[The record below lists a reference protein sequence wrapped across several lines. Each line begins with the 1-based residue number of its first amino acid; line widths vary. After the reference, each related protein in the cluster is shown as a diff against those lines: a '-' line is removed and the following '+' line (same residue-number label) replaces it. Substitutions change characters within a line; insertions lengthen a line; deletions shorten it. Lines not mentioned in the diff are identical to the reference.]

1 MSDNLQYLKKIPLF
15 AFLTD
20 EQLAEVDKVILER
33 AYQKGRIIFMEG
45 EPGEAVFFVKS
56 GRIKVTK
63 QTSDG
68 REHILHF
75 INPGEIFA
83 EVIMFDDD
91 GTYPATAEVV
101 EDCTVGLIRNA
112 DMERIINQKPGIALG
127 MLRIMAR
134 RLRISQQQLIE
145 LALLDTTRR
154 AASMLLF
161 LAGEQGTKTKEGI
174 VIDISLTNQDLAQ
187 LIGTSRETANRI
199 LNDFK
204 RQKAIAVH
212 KGQVTILDKYKLK
225 SWI

>member
-1 MSDNLQYLKKIPLF
+1 MKNIEFLKKIPLF
-15 AFLTD
+15 IHLDD
-20 EQLAEVDKVILER
+20 EQLAEVEKVILER
-33 AYQKGRIIFMEG
+33 NYQKGRIIFMEN
-45 EPGEAVFFVKS
+45 EPGEAVFFVKA
-56 GRIKVTK
+56 GRIKISK

-75 INPGEIFA
+75 INPGEVFA
-83 EVIMFDDD
+83 EVVMFGD

-101 EDCTVGLIRNA
+101 DDCTIGMVRNV
-112 DMERIINQKPGIALG
+112 DMERIIGSNPGLALG
-127 MLRIMAR
+127 LLKIMAR

-161 LAGEQGTKTKEGI
+161 LAGEQGINTEKGI
-174 VIDISLTNQDLAQ
+174 EIDISLTNQDLAN

-204 RQKAIAVH
+204 RQKAVSVN
-212 KGQVTILDKYKLK
+212 KGRVTILDRYKLK
-225 SWI
+225 SWL

>member
-1 MSDNLQYLKKIPLF
+1 
-15 AFLTD
+15 
-20 EQLAEVDKVILER
+20 
-33 AYQKGRIIFMEG
+33 MEG

-63 QTSDG
+63 QTGDG

-75 INPGEIFA
+75 INPGEVFA
-83 EVIMFDDD
+83 EVVMFDN
-91 GTYPATAEVV
+91 GTYPATAEVI

-112 DMERIINQKPGIALG
+112 DMEKIISNNPGIALG
-127 MLRIMAR
+127 LLKIMAR

-161 LAGEQGTKTKEGI
+161 LASEQGRQTEQGI
-174 VIDISLTNQDLAQ
+174 LIDISLTNQDLAN

-204 RQKAIAVH
+204 RQKAIEV
-212 KGQVTILDKYKLK
+212 KRGQVTILDKYKLK
-225 SWI
+225 SWL

>member
-1 MSDNLQYLKKIPLF
+1 MAENLQYLKKIPLF
-15 AFLTD
+15 AYLED
-20 EQLAEVDKVILER
+20 EQLAKMEKVIIER
-33 AYQKGRIIFMEG
+33 TYQKGRIIFMEG

-63 QTSDG
+63 QTDDG

-83 EVIMFDDD
+83 EVIMFDD

-101 EDCTVGLIRNA
+101 EDCIVGLIRNI
-112 DMERIINQKPGIALG
+112 DLENIISNNPGIALG
-127 MLRIMAR
+127 LLKVMAR
-134 RLRISQQQLIE
+134 RLRISQKQLIE
-145 LALLDTTRR
+145 LALMDTTRR

-161 LAGEQGTKTKEGI
+161 LAGEQGTNTERGI
-174 VIDISLTNQDLAQ
+174 VIDISLTNQDIAN

-204 RQKAIAVH
+204 RQKAIDVQ

>member
-1 MSDNLQYLKKIPLF
+1 MTNNLHYLKKIPLF
-15 AFLTD
+15 AYLNED
-20 EQLAEVDKVILER
+20 QLAEVEKVIIER
-33 AYQKGRIIFMEG
+33 NYQKGRIIFMEG

-63 QTSDG
+63 QTGDG

-75 INPGEIFA
+75 INPGEVFA
-83 EVIMFDDD
+83 EVVMFDN
-91 GTYPATAEVV
+91 GTYPATAEVI

-112 DMERIINQKPGIALG
+112 DMEKIISNNPGIALG
-127 MLRIMAR
+127 LLKIMAR

-161 LAGEQGTKTKEGI
+161 LASEQGRQTEQGI
-174 VIDISLTNQDLAQ
+174 LIDISLTNQDLAN

-204 RQKAIAVH
+204 RQKAIEV
-212 KGQVTILDKYKLK
+212 KRGQVTILDKYKLK
-225 SWI
+225 SWL

>member
-1 MSDNLQYLKKIPLF
+1 MGNNLQYLKKIPLF
-15 AFLTD
+15 AYLND
-20 EQLAEVDKVILER
+20 EQLGEVERVIIER
-33 AYQKGRIIFMEG
+33 NYQKGRIIFMED

-56 GRIKVTK
+56 GRIKITK

-75 INPGEIFA
+75 INPGEVFA
-83 EVIMFDDD
+83 EVVMFGD

-101 EDCTVGLIRNA
+101 EDCTIGMIRNV
-112 DMERIINQKPGIALG
+112 DMEKIIGINPGIALG
-127 MLRIMAR
+127 LLKIMAR

-161 LAGEQGTKTKEGI
+161 LAGEQGLKTAKGI
-174 VIDISLTNQDLAQ
+174 EIDISLTNQDLAN

-204 RQKAIAVH
+204 RQKAITVH
-212 KGQVTILDKYKLK
+212 KGRVTILDKYKLK
-225 SWI
+225 SWL

>member
-1 MSDNLQYLKKIPLF
+1 MGNNLQYLKKIPLF
-15 AFLTD
+15 AYLDD
-20 EQLAEVDKVILER
+20 EQLSEVEKVILER
-33 AYQKGRIIFMEG
+33 NYRKGRIIFMED
-45 EPGEAVFFVKS
+45 EPGEAFFFVKS
-56 GRIKVTK
+56 GRIKISK

-83 EVIMFDDD
+83 EVVMLDD

-101 EDCTVGLIRNA
+101 ENCSIGMIRNV
-112 DMERIINQKPGIALG
+112 DMERIIGTNPGIALG
-127 MLRIMAR
+127 LLKIMAR
-134 RLRISQQQLIE
+134 RLRIAQQQLIE

-161 LAGEQGTKTKEGI
+161 LAGEQGINTEKGI
-174 VIDISLTNQDLAQ
+174 EIDISLTNQDLAG

-204 RQKAIAVH
+204 RQKAVEVN
-212 KGQVTILDKYKLK
+212 KSRVTILDKYKLK
-225 SWI
+225 SWL

>member
-1 MSDNLQYLKKIPLF
+1 MAENLELLKKIPLF
-15 AFLTD
+15 AYLD
-20 EQLAEVDKVILER
+20 DQQLAEVEKVILER
-33 AYQKGRIIFMEG
+33 FYRKGRIIFMEG

-56 GRIKVTK
+56 GRVKVTK

-75 INPGEIFA
+75 INPGEVFA
-83 EVIMFDDD
+83 EVVMFDG

-101 EDCTVGLIRNA
+101 EDSTLGMIRNV
-112 DMERIINQKPGIALG
+112 DMERIINNNPGIALA
-127 MLRIMAR
+127 LLKIMSR

-161 LAGEQGTKTKEGI
+161 LAGEQGIKTDKGI
-174 VIDISLTNQDLAQ
+174 EIDISLTNQDLAN

-204 RQKAIAVH
+204 RQKAIVIN
-212 KGQVTILDKYKLK
+212 KGRVTILDKYKLK
-225 SWI
+225 SWL